1 MRATTPAFLVRHRAT
16 RVEPLADRLLA
27 TIRAENAGYADVPAV
42 ADDDLRASCVHN
54 VARVLELLALELDA
68 GPGDGPGDGRGTTR
82 DEEDRY
88 DAARATGRRRAEQG
102 LPLDDVLRSFRMGGG
117 LIWDDLLDQAG
128 DALDARAARELGT
141 ALWAVVDSTSA
152 AVAAAYHRA
161 EVSAVRVH
169 EQRRTALWEDL
180 LAGRGVDPGFAAEA
194 GRVLDIGTGPC
205 VVVVAHPASTDAAAA
220 SAEVNL
226 RAAGHG
232 SSWVRRSVGLVGV
245 VEAPGPVPV
254 LAPALRV
261 LTAGATG
268 VSGVVPSLA
277 RVEEA
282 FRQAV
287 DAQRVAASRG
297 VACLAYDDVLPDALV
312 LAAPAVAARLV
323 EHWLGPVLDLP
334 GEERRALVETL
345 EAWVAVGGSTTAT
358 ALALPCHRNTV
369 LNRLRRVR
377 QVTGG
382 RVGSGVPAIELA
394 LALAAYR
401 LGLRD

>member
-1 MRATTPAFLVRHRAT
+1 MRSTTAAFLERHHAT
-16 RVEPLADRLLA
+16 RVQPLADRLVA
-27 TIRAENAGYADVPAV
+27 TIRAENAGYAHVPAV
-42 ADDDLRASCVHN
+42 ADDDLRTSCVDN
-54 VARVLELLALELDA
+54 VARVLELLALELAAPVGEAA
-68 GPGDGPGDGRGTTR
+68 GEAAEAGGDDQ
-82 DEEDRY
+82 DRY
-88 DAARATGRRRAEQG
+88 DAAEATGRRRAEQG
-102 LPLDDVLRSFRMGGG
+102 LPLDDVLRSFRMGGR

-128 DALDARAARELGT
+128 DALDAREARELGT
-141 ALWAVVDSTSA
+141 ALWAVVDRTSA
-152 AVAAAYHRA
+152 AVAAAYHHA

-180 LAGRGVDPGFAAEA
+180 LAGRGADPGFAAEA

-205 VVVVAHPASTDAAAA
+205 VVVVADAATSGEAAA

-226 RAAGHG
+226 RSAGHG
-232 SSWVRRSVGLVGV
+232 SSWVRRAVGLVGV
-245 VEAPGPVPV
+245 VETHGPVPV

-268 VSGVVPSLA
+268 VSGVVPGLA

-297 VACLAYDDVLPDALV
+297 LACLTYDDALPDALL

-334 GEERRALVETL
+334 VEERRALVETL

-358 ALALPCHRNTV
+358 ASALPCHRNTV
-369 LNRLRRVR
+369 LNRLRRVQ
-377 QVTGG
+377 QVSGG
-382 RVGSGVPAIELA
+382 RVGAGVPAVELA

-401 LGLRD
+401 LGLRS